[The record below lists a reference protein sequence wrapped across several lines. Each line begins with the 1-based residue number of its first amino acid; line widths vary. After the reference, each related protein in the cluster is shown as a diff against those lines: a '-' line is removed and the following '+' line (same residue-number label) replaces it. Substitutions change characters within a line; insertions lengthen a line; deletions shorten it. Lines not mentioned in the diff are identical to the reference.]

1 MGRHVSTALV
11 AHQVH
16 VGAPTALAVPVDHE
30 LAVGSQVLVAPRCPA
45 DPNSG
50 AHMARR
56 YSEVIPDADVVML
69 ADDIGH
75 WPQIEAPDEV
85 LKHFFA
91 HVDRV
96 S

>member
-1 MGRHVSTALV
+1 
-11 AHQVH
+11 
-16 VGAPTALAVPVDHE
+16 
-30 LAVGSQVLVAPRCPA
+30 
-45 DPNSG
+45 
-50 AHMARR
+50 MARR